1 MDDLDKDLVGLL
13 RINARE
19 PVASLARKLNSSRST
34 IQDRISRLERN
45 GIIEGYSLRLRANEN
60 GQGIRAYVTI
70 SVEPQR
76 TAVIVEE
83 LKSIS
88 VLNTVHTM
96 SGKFDILVQATTD
109 TTEEM
114 DKVLDKL
121 GEVPGVLK
129 TESSIVLSTK
139 LDRKQET

>member
-19 PVASLARKLNSSRST
+19 PVSSLARKLNSSRST

-45 GIIEGYSLRLRANEN
+45 GVIEGYALRLRANEN
-60 GQGIRAYVTI
+60 GYGIRAYVTI

-76 TAVIVEE
+76 TALIVEE

-88 VLNTVHTM
+88 ALNTVHTL
-96 SGKFDILVQATTD
+96 SGKFDILVQVTTD

-121 GEVPGVLK
+121 GEIPGVLK

-139 LDRKQET
+139 LDRK